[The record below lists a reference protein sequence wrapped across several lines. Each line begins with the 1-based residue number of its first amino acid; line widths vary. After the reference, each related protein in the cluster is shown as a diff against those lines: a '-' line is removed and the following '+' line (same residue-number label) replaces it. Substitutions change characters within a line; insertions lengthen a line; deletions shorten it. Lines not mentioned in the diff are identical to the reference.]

1 VRHLEGDGPLCDAV
15 GRGNAGRSRPPVH
28 ILLPPGPPVIDD
40 LQLLRDTL
48 APRYLL
54 GEEIGRGGMA
64 TVYRARDVKH
74 DRDVAVKVLDPSL
87 ASAIGLERFE
97 REISIAAGLQHANIV
112 PLYDSGG
119 SGNVLYFIMPLVTGE
134 SLRQRIRRE
143 TQLPLPDAVAIVHD
157 VAAALSY
164 AHAAGVVHRDI
175 KPENILLSGG
185 KAMVADFGIAR
196 AINSA
201 GDPQIL
207 TELGVALGTP
217 AYMSPEQAGGAE
229 NVDGRADVYAL
240 GCVMFEMLAGDPP
253 FSARTAQALLARH
266 LHERPPSLQ
275 VVRPTVGEDMQ
286 AAVEKALAKVPAD
299 RFTSATGFAAALDA
313 AHIASISGATRA
325 ERVRHRPRSIV
336 GVAAVALAALLLT
349 PFVLDRDPVADP
361 NRVVVYPLSVPG
373 AGASS
378 GAGEQVALMIQSV
391 LEHTEPLKWLDG
403 QALLGPDRADARI
416 LGTEASR
423 LTRRAG
429 GRYYLA
435 GALVTDRDSHTV
447 IIRLHD
453 AQADSLLGQESAAGA
468 VASTTAPQL
477 AMRAVAL
484 LLPKL
489 LPPNGRV
496 DVSYVADRNPAA
508 VADWLQGE
516 REYARSRYTSAM
528 QHINR
533 ALAKDS
539 ALGVAALKGA
549 LASTYLQDYPSA
561 GRLLDVA
568 FRHTQ
573 QLPRHQLAL
582 ARGLR
587 HHVEGRAD
595 SALTVLAEA
604 SAIDSTWSEPW
615 IVVAETYLHLMPS
628 NGVDADS
635 AAEQSLNRALRLQPG
650 FAPALFHLVEY
661 PTRRGDARRARALMR
676 EIEAAAPDSDWVF
689 QADLMVRCA
698 FEGPASINWQQAVQ
712 RHSSRV
718 NEVSRILGAGGVN
731 TACAR
736 RAAEAVLAYDRDTSA
751 NHAIFRWSAVK
762 SLNYLAM
769 AEGKDSAARA
779 LLDSVSGV
787 GIPAAGLHFFNT
799 AAGSIASA
807 SVVDTEAKALMTR
820 PLSALGVAR
829 NNYLLLWA
837 YAKKDVARL
846 DSIANRLN
854 FIADSTGRG
863 THRRAAESAS
873 GRLALIRGDT
883 AAAIRHLSA
892 SRPAAD
898 PAFVTWDEWESSA
911 GERVLLSRLLLAT
924 GDAAGA
930 WRSAQTFD
938 SPRSQIDLLF
948 LAPSLDVRL
957 QAARILGR
965 GADRARIEARLRA
978 LGREALVTK

>member
-1 VRHLEGDGPLCDAV
+1 MIE
-15 GRGNAGRSRPPVH
+15 
-28 ILLPPGPPVIDD
+28 D

-64 TVYRARDVKH
+64 TVFRARDTKH

-87 ASAIGLERFE
+87 ASAIGLERFQ

-119 SGNVLYFIMPLVTGE
+119 SGQVLYFIMPLVTGE

-217 AYMSPEQAGGAE
+217 AYMSPEQAGGSE
-229 NVDGRADVYAL
+229 NVDGRADIYAL
-240 GCVMFEMLAGDPP
+240 GCVMFEMVAGDPP

-266 LHERPPSLQ
+266 LHEKPPSLQ

-313 AHIASISGATRA
+313 AHIASISGSTRT
-325 ERVRHRPRSIV
+325 ERVRRRPRTIL
-336 GVAAVALAALLLT
+336 GIAAVAVAAILAT
-349 PFVLDRDPVADP
+349 PVLLDRDPAADP

-373 AGASS
+373 AGTES

-391 LEHTEPLKWLDG
+391 LEHTEPLRWLDG
-403 QALLGPDRADARI
+403 QALLGPDRSDARI
-416 LGTEASR
+416 LGTEAAR

-429 GRYYLA
+429 SRYYLA

-447 IIRLHD
+447 IMRLHD
-453 AQADSLLGQESAAGA
+453 AQADSLLGQESASGA
-468 VASTTAPQL
+468 VASSSAPQL

-549 LASTYLQDYPSA
+549 LASTYLQDYPAAS
-561 GRLLDVA
+561 GLLDVA
-568 FRHTQ
+568 LRHQQ
-573 QLPRHQLAL
+573 QLPRHQMAL

-587 HHVEGRAD
+587 HHVDGRAD
-595 SALTVLAEA
+595 SSLAALAEA
-604 SAIDSTWSEPW
+604 IAIDTTWSEPW
-615 IVVAETYLHLMPS
+615 IVMAENYLHLFPS

-635 AAEQSLNRALRLQPG
+635 AAEQSLNTAVRLQPG

-661 PTRRGDARRARALMR
+661 PTRRGEARRARALMR
-676 EIEAAAPDSDWVF
+676 EIEAAAPDSDWTF

-698 FEGPASINWQQAVQ
+698 FQGPNAINWQQAVQ
-712 RHSSRV
+712 RHASRV
-718 NEVSRILGAGGVN
+718 VEVGRILGAGGAN
-731 TACAR
+731 IECSR
-736 RAAEAVLAYDRDTSA
+736 RALESVLAFDRDTSA
-751 NHAIFRWSAVK
+751 AHGIFRWSALK
-762 SLNYLAM
+762 GLDYLAVM
-769 AEGKDSAARA
+769 QGRDSAAVS
-779 LLDSVSGV
+779 LLDSAGRAGMRAAVS
-787 GIPAAGLHFFNT
+787 LHIMN
-799 AAGSIASA
+799 ASA
-807 SVVDTEAKALMTR
+807 GARASQ
-820 PLSALGVAR
+820 ALGDSAAASLR
-829 NNYLLLWA
+829 NRPVSDMAPNRLRYLSLWA
-837 YAKKDVARL
+837 WHMRDRVTL
-846 DSIANRLN
+846 DSITRRSLLY
-854 FIADSTGRG
+854 ADSTGTAVDFLVYAG
-863 THRRAAESAS
+863 AAA
-873 GRLALIRGDT
+873 RLALLRGDT
-883 AAAIRHLSA
+883 ASALTHLTAVKPARDPGWVIWDLFESAAA
-892 SRPAAD
+892 
-898 PAFVTWDEWESSA
+898 E
-911 GERVLLSRLLLAT
+911 RLLLAELQLAT
-924 GDAAGA
+924 GQAAAA
-930 WRSAQTFD
+930 WRTAAAFD
-938 SPRSQIDLLF
+938 TQRSQIQLLYLPAS
-948 LAPSLDVRL
+948 LAVRL
-957 QAARILGR
+957 RAASQLGR
-965 GADRARIEARLRA
+965 GSDQARIEARLRA
-978 LGREALVTK
+978 IGREDLLINR